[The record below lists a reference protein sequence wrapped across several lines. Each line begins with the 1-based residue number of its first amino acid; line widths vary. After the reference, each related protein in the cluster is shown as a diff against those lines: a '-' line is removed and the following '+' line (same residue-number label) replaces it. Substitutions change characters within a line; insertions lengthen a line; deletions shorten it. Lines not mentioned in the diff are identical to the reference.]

1 MNPPFPIDAARLNPQ
16 SPEQTSPAGEP
27 GYRFVSNIAASDLD
41 RALRAI
47 KIAAPKGEMRLVL
60 IACSDLGLPLKGAAL
75 YVMDHLPEPDL
86 FWNTYRSLA
95 AGVSA

>member
-1 MNPPFPIDAARLNPQ
+1 M
-16 SPEQTSPAGEP
+16 PEQTATASEP

-75 YVMDHLPEPDL
+75 YVLNHLPEPDL
-86 FWNTYRSLA
+86 FWNIYRSLST
-95 AGVSA
+95 GISA